1 MAESVLRQPGR
12 AASMAVPAAAVVM
25 CSWEASRN
33 QHPLA
38 WTLAGAVSAGVGVLS
53 NLPSGTDNSVI
64 EVGGA
69 RTVPFHGRAAELR
82 EISVGLA
89 SSGAEPRGVVAYGE
103 EGVGKTA
110 LAREFAYRQV
120 PRRMPLLGAR
130 RSLVAYLLNASSSA
144 AARYDL
150 EWLAE
155 RLDVPVH
162 ATFALTLQGLW
173 RRLAEYDAFLL
184 IYDGVRHAEELA
196 ELRPL
201 SGRGSVLWT
210 TSEPDVP
217 DALPAF
223 ARVDV
228 PRSAALE
235 ADRLEP
241 VRGNAD
247 AVAVL
252 QLFQWLS
259 PSRVP
264 AGLLRPRDTGGLP
277 SPWRSL
283 LADATR
289 LDSAVAALRRAGL
302 LTEHRSADELR
313 VAGWTRTRKLPGA
326 DDDLRLGALDTVLRL
341 LAEAFPVDSADQAV
355 RERCSVLL
363 AHVQE
368 ASKLLCGL
376 DEWRGDGAL
385 PRAGELLLRAAR
397 YEDSRD
403 LLDEAAVDLDRALAL
418 IADVGEQGAP
428 SESPLHGRLL
438 EMLATVRFHQSRLA
452 DAQVLARRAVEL
464 QAEPSTARADA
475 LVVLHLVQRELG
487 EAADLAAALESL
499 RAARRVY
506 ERSLGVNNRKVDE
519 CVRYEARVLWRMG
532 RFQEAE
538 PLARQA
544 VGRLEIT
551 AGARHAEVGLALNA
565 LGLIE
570 RDLGRAEQARSTLE
584 RALDAL
590 SDSLGDQAQEG
601 TLKAREYLAW
611 VLVMPDADGRPLDM
625 ARAETLIDEV
635 LVARRSFDAG
645 HSNYAMALLV
655 HAKVLRAKGEA
666 RAALDEAHRSG
677 LIFEARYPETH
688 PYRAL
693 AVLEQARAYAD
704 LRDDGA
710 ARACGQRALDIREA
724 ALGPEHP
731 YTGEARGF
739 LEQLPS

>member
-1 MAESVLRQPGR
+1 
-12 AASMAVPAAAVVM
+12 MAVPAAAVVV
-25 CSWEASRN
+25 CGWEATKG
-33 QHPLA
+33 QHPFA

-53 NLPSGTDNSVI
+53 NLPPGTDGSVI
-64 EVGGA
+64 EVGGV
-69 RTVPFHGRAAELR
+69 RTVPFHDRTVELR
-82 EISVGLA
+82 EISGGLA
-89 SSGAEPRGVVAYGE
+89 LSGEAPTGVVAYGE
-103 EGVGKTA
+103 EGAGKTA
-110 LAREFAYRQV
+110 LVREFAYRQV
-120 PRRMPLLGAR
+120 PRRIPLLGAR
-130 RSLVAYLLNASSSA
+130 RTLVAYLLNASSSA
-144 AARYDL
+144 AARNDL

-155 RLDVPVH
+155 RLHVPVH
-162 ATFALTLQGLW
+162 ARFALTLQGLW
-173 RRLAEYDAFLL
+173 RKLAEYDAFLL
-184 IYDGVRHAEELA
+184 IYDGVRRAEDLA

-217 DALPAF
+217 DAVPEF
-223 ARVDV
+223 ARVNV
-228 PRSAALE
+228 PRSAAIE
-235 ADRLEP
+235 AGRLEP
-241 VRGNAD
+241 VQGNTD

-264 AGLLRPRDTGGLP
+264 AALFRPRSTGGLP

-289 LDSAVAALRRAGL
+289 LDSAVATLRHSGL
-302 LTEHRSADELR
+302 LTEHKPSDDLR
-313 VAGWTRTRKLPGA
+313 VAGWTRTRELPGA
-326 DDDLRLGALDTVLRL
+326 DDDLRLDALEAVLL
-341 LAEAFPVDSADQAV
+341 LLTEAFPVSSADQAV

-368 ASKLLCGL
+368 ASKLLAGL
-376 DEWRGDGAL
+376 GERRDDWAL
-385 PRAGELLLRAAR
+385 RAGELLLRAAR

-403 LLDEAAVDLDRALAL
+403 LLDEAATDLDRALAL
-418 IADVGEQGAP
+418 VAGVGEDGARP
-428 SESPLHGRLL
+428 ESSLHGGLL

-452 DAQVLARRAVEL
+452 DAQALARRAVEL
-464 QAEPSTARADA
+464 QAELSTARADA

-487 EAADLAAALESL
+487 EVTDLTAALESL
-499 RAARRVY
+499 RAAREVY
-506 ERSLGVNNRKVDE
+506 ERTLGVNSRKVGE
-519 CVRYEARVLWRMG
+519 CVRHEARLLWRMG
-532 RFQEAE
+532 RFEEAE

-544 VGRLEIT
+544 VDRLEIA

-570 RDLGRAEQARSTLE
+570 RDLGRGEQARSALE
-584 RALDAL
+584 RALDLL

-601 TLKAREYLAW
+601 TLKAREYLAE
-611 VLVMPDADGRPLDM
+611 VLVMPDSDGRPVDI
-625 ARAETLIDEV
+625 ARAETLIGQV
-635 LVARRSFDAG
+635 LDARRSFDAA

-655 HAKVLRAKGEA
+655 HAKVLRATGEA

-677 LIFEARYPETH
+677 LIYEARYPETH

-704 LRDDGA
+704 LRDYGA

-724 ALGPEHP
+724 ALGSAHP
-731 YTGEARGF
+731 YTAQARGF
-739 LEQLPS
+739 LEQLP